1 MRNID
6 AEKGHR
12 LQDLPGYVIALIASV
27 TVIIGMAIL
36 RKKKIG

>member
-1 MRNID
+1 MSNID
-6 AEKGHR
+6 AEEVYR

-36 RKKKIG
+36 RKKKTG